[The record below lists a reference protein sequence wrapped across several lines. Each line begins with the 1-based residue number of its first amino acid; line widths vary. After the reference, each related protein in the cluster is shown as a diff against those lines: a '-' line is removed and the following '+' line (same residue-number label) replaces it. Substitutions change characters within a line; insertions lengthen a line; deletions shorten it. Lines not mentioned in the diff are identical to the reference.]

1 MSKRC
6 LGCMEYYGDEF
17 EICPHC
23 GYVEGTPAEEAIHMA
38 PGTLLHDRY
47 IIGRVLGFG
56 GFGVTYIGWDG
67 RLEQKV
73 AVKEYLPGE
82 FSTRM
87 PGETT
92 VTVFNGDKKEQ
103 FDDGLEKFVDEAK
116 RLAKFKNEPGIVKIF
131 DSFGENETAYIIME
145 YLEGETLTS
154 RLAREHVIPEDE
166 AVEMLTPV
174 MQSLQVVHNEGIL
187 HRDIAPDNI
196 FLTTDGEVKL
206 IDFGASRYA
215 TTSHSRSLTVIIKPG
230 FSPEEQYRS
239 RGDQGPHT
247 DVYALAATMYK
258 MITGKTPP
266 DAMERRAS
274 IESKK
279 KELLIPPHK
288 IDKSISLNR
297 ENAILNAMN
306 VRIEDRTPDVRTF
319 MEELNADPPAKRVY
333 GKIKKIDLYRWP
345 LWLKILIP
353 SLLSLIL
360 VIGILLAT
368 GVIKLGSLF
377 SGEVEV
383 PDGVVVVPDVEG
395 MEKDEAIRTIE
406 EMKLQVSA
414 KGSVVSDYVQAGRIV
429 LQSPNSGSYIDEYG
443 TVMLTVSSGRGVQA
457 AKDGKSIVPYVIWDT
472 KEDAVSK
479 LLQAGLA
486 EPDIEEKNDEN
497 VEAGKVI
504 SQSVEY
510 GTEVDEGTKITLVIS
525 LGPASFDMPDVT
537 GKDADEAKSALSSKG
552 LSVTVSYA
560 SSNSVGKGKVISQS
574 VESGKSVKKGD
585 SVKLTVSS
593 GGSSTVTV
601 PDVVG
606 KTKGSAVSTL
616 EDAGF
621 KTDSVENYNSSVEKG
636 NVISQSPS
644 AGTSQEKGTTITLY
658 ISKGAEPAEPA
669 SSKTSSSSS
678 SSDNNQSSASSK
690 TTKITVYFDG
700 NGGTVSQNSKN
711 VTSSYG
717 NLPTATR
724 SNYEFAGW
732 YSSRSGGER
741 VYDNSSLISSVNHT
755 LYAHWNAN
763 VSIGSLSGCTLY
775 RGCYKNYSASFSPSN
790 ASISWSSSNSSIASV
805 SSSGT
810 VTAKEIGSATITATA
825 SFGGKSDSTSFTVI
839 VRNIS
844 VSLSSLQQSTSF
856 DARSDNRVIANNRLC
871 YKMPNPT
878 VSHNVS
884 SSYFGDRSYSSP
896 SVSADVVG
904 GSGFVYGS
912 KLYATQPGRLQ
923 VIYRISVAGYTY
935 NSVIYTCDFTLTR
948 TNPDQGQYIR
958 SSPSKSSA
966 QLGYVPRN
974 TTYTITE
981 VTVVGPIGVSGT
993 EVWGYTYYGGTSGWT
1008 LIEYWS

>member
-131 DSFGENETAYIIME
+131 DSFSENETAYIIME

-395 MEKDEAIRTIE
+395 MEKDEAIHTIE

-636 NVISQSPS
+636 KVISQSPS

-658 ISKGAEPAEPA
+658 ISKGAKPAESSSFPA
-669 SSKTSSSSS
+669 VKPVSGWVRESEVPYGAEIVDVKWQYSLKETTTSSSSS
-678 SSDNNQSSASSK
+678 LSGWTRDDSK
-690 TTKITVYFDG
+690 TT
-700 NGGTVSQNSKN
+700 
-711 VTSSYG
+711 
-717 NLPTATR
+717 
-724 SNYEFAGW
+724 YEW
-732 YSSRSGGER
+732 SRTG
-741 VYDNSSLISSVNHT
+741 
-755 LYAHWNAN
+755 
-763 VSIGSLSGCTLY
+763 
-775 RGCYKNYSASFSPSN
+775 
-790 ASISWSSSNSSIASV
+790 
-805 SSSGT
+805 SGT
-810 VTAKEIGSATITATA
+810 YSYADFQSGYN
-825 SFGGKSDSTSFTVI
+825 KSDSYYQSYGKSA
-839 VRNIS
+839 R
-844 VSLSSLQQSTSF
+844 SSSTSG
-856 DARSDNRVIANNRLC
+856 DTKRE
-871 YKMPNPT
+871 YG
-878 VSHNVS
+878 
-884 SSYFGDRSYSSP
+884 SSYNDGYIYWHWACEKGRDSGNWYIGNYYNETLTWPNGSYWGPATQWCAFRSNSGASEYSSWETGHCGAWP
-896 SVSADVVG
+896 GKCWYSKW
-904 GSGFVYGS
+904 FFELPVYS
-912 KLYATQPGRLQ
+912 QN
-923 VIYRISVAGYTY
+923 YTDY
-935 NSVIYTCDFTLTR
+935 KKV
-948 TNPDQGQYIR
+948 
-958 SSPSKSSA
+958 
-966 QLGYVPRN
+966 
-974 TTYTITE
+974 
-981 VTVVGPIGVSGT
+981 
-993 EVWGYTYYGGTSGWT
+993 YTYYFYKITDGLWSESDPSGQRNVFNVVKYVRYR
-1008 LIEYWS
+1008 ER